1 MPLLARPLASA
12 LVFLDLAH
20 ATRRSMS
27 GTTRTSRT
35 LHYFPWPV
43 SVLFVYHQLLNIW
56 TLLVLCLHVL
66 AQDLGPFEVCSGL
79 LLSVVPN
86 RPCKFPTPCFGF
98 LMFSVVINN
107 STFFATTEQI
117 KTKQKKSKNLFSLL
131 QKIFPYFCSLWEPFH
146 SLNVPLL
153 VLYTYSILL
162 HHVGSFLPCHFMSL
176 GLIYP
181 TGP

>member
-1 MPLLARPLASA
+1 MASICPLRVPPAVKYLNITCAVSTCPGSGFRTLRGLFRPIALSGTKQALQIPNPLLWLPH
-12 LVFLDLAH
+12 VF
-20 ATRRSMS
+20 
-27 GTTRTSRT
+27 
-35 LHYFPWPV
+35 
-43 SVLFVYHQLLNIW
+43 
-56 TLLVLCLHVL
+56 
-66 AQDLGPFEVCSGL
+66 CSH
-79 LLSVVPN
+79 
-86 RPCKFPTPCFGF
+86 F
-98 LMFSVVINN
+98 NN